1 MARLPKGLFGGF
13 SGKLGD
19 LVGYSLNGRDMV
31 RTIGKSTKPPTVK
44 QLAVRQKIAILNR
57 ELSAMLAVINAG
69 FELAVK
75 GTDKNPF
82 NEAVS
87 YNFKHA
93 CAGSYPNISIDY
105 SRLLV
110 SKGSLP
116 PAFEP
121 KVNILPGGLEF
132 TWGLDP
138 LVHDNILNDRA
149 MLLIYYPDP
158 DHLPASNEQVVCVL
172 IGAQRRALKDFIE
185 LAPAYLTAPMVCYIA
200 FVAEGGKSVS
210 NSMLAESTAYSG
222 LNASDINS

>member
-19 LVGYSLNGRDMV
+19 LVGYNRNGKDLV
-31 RTIGKSTKPPTVK
+31 RTKGKSTKPASVK
-44 QLAVRQKIAILNR
+44 QLAVRQKISLLNTT
-57 ELSAMLAVINAG
+57 LGAMLTVINVG
-69 FELAVK
+69 FKLVVK

-93 CAGSYPNISIDY
+93 CLGAYPEISIDY
-105 SRLLV
+105 SQLLV
-110 SKGSLP
+110 SQGSLP

-121 KVNILPGGLEF
+121 NVNVVPGGLEF

-158 DHLPASNEQVVCVL
+158 DHLPASNENVVCVL
-172 IGAQRRALKDFIE
+172 IGAQRKALKDFIE
-185 LAPAYLTAPMVCYIA
+185 LPPAYLTAPMHCYIT
-200 FVAEGGKSVS
+200 FVAEDGNSIS
-210 NSMLAESTAYSG
+210 NSVF
-222 LNASDINS
+222 I